1 MRWGAGTQKLL
12 VTPPGL
18 ALAEGVN
25 VEDLYVGDAELAQYE
40 RWFLAAVQWANAWGA
55 EPDEE
60 KEGADDNTGR

>member
-40 RWFLAAVQWANAWGA
+40 RWFLAAVQWANAWGV